1 MRIEKMRNLK
11 KAVTVFGLCAAFVA
25 CTDPG
30 EKTAIGAA
38 TGGAIGAGMGAIIG
52 SQTGDAGTGLVL
64 GAAAGA
70 GTGAMI
76 ANAFEA
82 QDEAIRSQD
91 EAIER
96 QEQTLRAQRTEIDE
110 LRRMNGSDGG
120 TIRTAPSSLPN
131 SLAPQKAAPIQERN
145 AYMAPPAAAQP
156 QAMRPSQALSDTN
169 VNSGAPS
176 LDEVQPLESSA
187 RGSIDASKI
196 ATSKSAD
203 CSKAD
208 EEITLAKGTT
218 EAGDKL
224 FHHRR
229 ALRLCPND
237 ASIHN
242 ALGELYLSMNRSE
255 DAEFE
260 FKEALRLNP
269 GFEVAKDNLRMVKK

>member
-1 MRIEKMRNLK
+1 MKNLK
-11 KAVTVFGLCAAFVA
+11 KAVTLFGLCAALVA

-52 SQTGDAGTGLVL
+52 SQTGDAGAGLVL

-110 LRRMNGSDGG
+110 LRRMNGSDGS
-120 TIRTAPSSLPN
+120 TMRLAPNSAPSSL
-131 SLAPQKAAPIQERN
+131 APQRTAPIQERN
-145 AYMAPPAAAQP
+145 AYMAPPAPAVAVQP
-156 QAMRPSQALSDTN
+156 QVMRPSQALSDAN
-169 VNSGAPS
+169 SISGAPS

-208 EEITLAKGTT
+208 EEIALAKGAS

-269 GFEVAKDNLRMVKK
+269 GFDVAKDNLRMVKK